1 MTIQVHLINVN
12 CNCFILYI
20 YKKLLL
26 TLTTQILMLLIFLSW
41 IYIFI
46 TTLNFGILFKKIVRI
61 TDCNV
66 IIHHFLGLFFYTL
79 ITSIAAFFIRIN
91 IEFYSVVFFLN
102 LAIFLSNKQLFI
114 KEIKSLINTIKKLG
128 VLFKIVLLGIFIITL
143 AQSATAPYLLD
154 NESYYIQTIKWVN
167 EFGYVKGLANLHMFF
182 AQNSAWHTL
191 QAGFNFPF
199 LSDDFN
205 DLNGFVF
212 ILISILSLEK
222 INNNKESFN
231 TQELS
236 FGLLL
241 FFTVFFMQ
249 FVNTPSP
256 DLIVFTLTPYIFFLF
271 IKQYSKFNIN
281 SFKVILSLVLFL
293 CLIKVTIA
301 SIVFLVVLLFIKNFK
316 TLKKHIFEFTILSSL
331 VLVIFLAK
339 NTIISGY
346 LLFPIETI
354 DLFNFDWKQPKE
366 LVQFYNYGTYLAGFD
381 NQEVRNFGL
390 IDRFIFWLK
399 ISKLHGIFNKIYILL
414 LVTFPFF
421 ILKIKTKKPITI
433 IYFLAILQL
442 IILWG
447 NSPQYRFFFVFIIFL
462 SLQIVVLLFK
472 NKNVLNYFFAI
483 AVFLSAIPL
492 FFEFNLSNF
501 TKNSFAMKLSN
512 FEAKNMLFPEG
523 KSKINTPFTF
533 EIIDGFEF
541 YSPSDDAFFWAT
553 GNGNL
558 PCVNKNQV
566 NYIKETFNYMPQLRT
581 NNLKDGFKSIKTTN

>member
-1 MTIQVHLINVN
+1 
-12 CNCFILYI
+12 
-20 YKKLLL
+20 
-26 TLTTQILMLLIFLSW
+26 MLLIFLSW

-66 IIHHFLGLFFYTL
+66 IIHHILGLFLYTL
-79 ITSIAAFFIRIN
+79 ITSFAAFFININ
-91 IEFYSVVFFLN
+91 IGFYSGIFIINLVVFF
-102 LAIFLSNKQLFI
+102 SNKHLFI
-114 KEIKSLINTIKKLG
+114 EEIKLLINTIKILSA
-128 VLFKIVLLGIFIITL
+128 LFKIVLLGIFIITL
-143 AQSATAPYLLD
+143 AQSATTPYLLD
-154 NESYYIQTIKWVN
+154 NESYYIQTIKWIN

-199 LSDDFN
+199 VSDVFN
-205 DLNGFVF
+205 DLNGFLF
-212 ILISILSLEK
+212 ILISILALEK
-222 INNNKESFN
+222 INNYKTNLD

-241 FFTVFFMQ
+241 FFTVFFIQ
-249 FVNTPSP
+249 FVNAPSP
-256 DLIVFTLTPYIFFLF
+256 DLIVFTLTPYIFYLF
-271 IKQYSKFNIN
+271 IKQYSNFTIN

-301 SIVFLVVLLFIKNFK
+301 SIVFLVLLLFIKNFK
-316 TLKKHIFEFTILSSL
+316 KLKQHTFEFTILSSL
-331 VLVIFLAK
+331 VLIIFLAK

-381 NQEVRNFGL
+381 NQEVTNLGL
-390 IDRFIFWLK
+390 VDRFLFWLN
-399 ISKLHGIFNKIYILL
+399 ISKLHGVFNKVYILL
-414 LVTFPFF
+414 LIIFPFF
-421 ILKIKTKKPITI
+421 ILKSKTKKPISI

-442 IILWG
+442 IILWN

-462 SLQIVVLLFK
+462 SLQIVVSLFK
-472 NKNVLNYFFAI
+472 NKDVLNYLLAFAI
-483 AVFLSAIPL
+483 FLSIIPL

-512 FEAKNMLFPEG
+512 FEGKNIFIPEG
-523 KSKINTPFTF
+523 KSKINTTFTL
-533 EIIDGFEF
+533 EIIDGFKF
-541 YSPSDDAFFWAT
+541 HSPSEDAFFWAT

-566 NYIKETFNYMPQLRT
+566 SYIKETFNYIPQLRT
-581 NNLKDGFKSIKTTN
+581 KELKDGFKSRKTTK